1 MHLSPFPTWMP
12 RNTPGTGPHASQSGA
27 ENGRDVTGHRDLSN
41 QGAAA
46 ESSTHSP
53 SLTVRL
59 SLTASPPSFPPLTA
73 SRMSLLRHGVAA
85 RSDWSLPSS
94 HTPLPAIH
102 LLSIRHQAQ
111 SAAGLAGDRTQIPT
125 RLALNNYASFTMTS
139 HITCTKGVTALLYGG
154 MYNQYGGFVRPWLF
168 DDYHFWCCNF
178 LLP

>member
-1 MHLSPFPTWMP
+1 MHLSPLPTWLP
-12 RNTPGTGPHASQSGA
+12 HNTQGTGPYAYQSGA
-27 ENGRDVTGHRDLSN
+27 GNGRSPAPSSGLDVTGHRGLSN
-41 QGAAA
+41 QGPAA

-111 SAAGLAGDRTQIPT
+111 SAAGLAGGRTQIPT
-125 RLALNNYASFTMTS
+125 RLALNNYATFTMTS
-139 HITCTKGVTALLYGG
+139 HITCTKGVTAHLYGG
-154 MYNQYGGFVRPWLF
+154 T
-168 DDYHFWCCNF
+168 
-178 LLP
+178 